1 MLTNRKDNRNLKI
14 GKKITNLTSKLLQKL
29 EIVRMQNFQYT
40 FETRK
45 QSFISAFSICMTAP
59 LRRAKFDG
67 RFGMKK
73 KGDILNICQERNR
86 ENLKNDTTQTSNKK
100 SK

>member
-1 MLTNRKDNRNLKI
+1 
-14 GKKITNLTSKLLQKL
+14 
-29 EIVRMQNFQYT
+29 MQNFQYT

-86 ENLKNDTTQTSNKK
+86 EKMKNDTKQTSNKK

>member
-1 MLTNRKDNRNLKI
+1 
-14 GKKITNLTSKLLQKL
+14 
-29 EIVRMQNFQYT
+29 MQNFQYT

-67 RFGMKK
+67 RFGMKE

-86 ENLKNDTTQTSNKK
+86 ENLKNDTKQTSNKK

>member
-1 MLTNRKDNRNLKI
+1 
-14 GKKITNLTSKLLQKL
+14 
-29 EIVRMQNFQYT
+29 MQNFQYT

-73 KGDILNICQERNR
+73 KGDILNICQERNK
-86 ENLKNDTTQTSNKK
+86 ENLKNDTKQTSNKK
-100 SK
+100 VNKKEKKGRSENTV